1 MIQVI
6 GRVFR
11 KPSIVKGKKLFFGL
25 SIVLVFVLT
34 VACRNQMDS
43 TNAGH
48 FMLAGTTN
56 QIPDGTILYLTE
68 TLSNQVVDSM
78 QVIKNKFQA
87 EGHMAVSPTNYY
99 LHTKDFSEYASLWI
113 EAGHMTFDAS
123 ATDFENAIITG
134 SKTQSEVDHYFPRN
148 TSDLSDEEVE
158 RMAIEFI
165 QKHPDNRLSVS
176 MLAGYSPNWGAVKV
190 KQLYDPFSQANK
202 ESEYGRRVW
211 QYITLSKDYQ
221 IGDSYTDFEMK
232 NPKEELIKVSDH
244 LGKVTLLEFWA
255 SWCGPCRQRNPEL
268 RQIYKK
274 YHPQGFE
281 IIGISLD
288 FSKKDWEKAI
298 VKDSL
303 TWLQV
308 SDLKGR
314 NSLAGIMYGVNAI
327 PDNFLL
333 DSNGLVI
340 GKYVWGEELERAI
353 EKGMTIK

>member
-1 MIQVI
+1 MRQLSGMVSCM
-6 GRVFR
+6 
-11 KPSIVKGKKLFFGL
+11 PATMYGKKLFFSL
-25 SIVLVFVLT
+25 SIVLVLVLAI
-34 VACRNQMDS
+34 ACSKQMNS

-48 FMLAGTTN
+48 FALTGTTN

-78 QVIKNKFQA
+78 KITKSKFQA
-87 EGHMAVSPTNYY
+87 EGHIAVSPTNYY
-99 LHTKDFSEYASLWI
+99 LHSKDFSEYASLWI
-113 EAGHMTFDAS
+113 ETGHMTFDAS
-123 ATDFENAIITG
+123 TTDFENAIISG
-134 SKTQSEVDHYFPRN
+134 SKTQLEVDNYFPRN

-165 QKHPDNRLSVS
+165 KRYPDNRLSAS

-190 KQLYDPFSQANK
+190 KELYDPFSQANK
-202 ESEYGRRVW
+202 ESEYGKRVL

-221 IGDSYTDFEMK
+221 IGDFYTDFEMK
-232 NPKEELIKVSDH
+232 NPKEELIRVSDH

-268 RQIYKK
+268 RQTYKK
-274 YHPQGFE
+274 YHGHGFE

-288 FSKKDWEKAI
+288 FSKEDWENAI
-298 VKDSL
+298 AKDSL
-303 TWLQV
+303 MWQHV

-327 PDNFLL
+327 PDNFLI
-333 DSNGLVI
+333 DSNGLII
-340 GKYVWGEELERAI
+340 GRYLWGEELESAI
-353 EKGMTIK
+353 EKGLGY